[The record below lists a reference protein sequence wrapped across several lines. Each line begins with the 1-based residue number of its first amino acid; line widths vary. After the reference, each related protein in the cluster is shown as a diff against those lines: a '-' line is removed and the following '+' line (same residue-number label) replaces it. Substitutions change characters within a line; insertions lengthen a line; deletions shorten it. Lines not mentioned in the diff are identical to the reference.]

1 MASAKQIQQRKLELL
16 EELKEK
22 RNLITG
28 SHLLLRDQVNV
39 SKKLKSSIRQN
50 PKKWFQGG
58 VAAGLGATFLLKR
71 KKKPVVTKSTKGFTL
86 KGYII
91 DAILKALKPA
101 ITSFLTTQLKSYME
115 RKQSSDQTGH

>member
-16 EELKEK
+16 KDLKEK

-39 SKKLKSSIRQN
+39 SKKLKNSIRKN
-50 PKKWFQGG
+50 PKKWFQGS
-58 VAAGLGATFLLKR
+58 VAAGLGTTLLFKR
-71 KKKPVVTKSTKGFTL
+71 KKQPPTTKHTKGFSL

-91 DAILKALKPA
+91 EAVLKALKPA
-101 ITSFLTTQLKSYME
+101 ITSLLTAQLKNYVE
-115 RKQSSDQTGH
+115 RKQSSDQTDH